1 MGKYKVTSCV
11 INSNLDEIHVPHYE
25 ATVKIELSDLWRAGD
40 FSIDPMEIK
49 DAIDGIGHCNI
60 SSNGKLTLSYPYI
73 TIGGRRNGKTHTLEK
88 IIEDGFEKLSKMYS
102 ISDVIFN
109 DPATIVIWGDGSKTV
124 VKAENEAFDP
134 EKGLAMAISKK
145 MFGNKYDYYEV
156 FKKYVGKYEKKKHKT
171 VVPDKKTTATEDE
184 KYTERE
190 KIIKE
195 IANMTL
201 DQNKRG
207 GPNNG

>member
-11 INSNLDEIHVPHYE
+11 INSNLDEMHMPHYE
-25 ATVKIELSDLWRAGD
+25 ATIKIELSDLYSAGNL
-40 FSIDPMEIK
+40 SIDPIEIK
-49 DAIDGIGHCNI
+49 NAIERVTPYSELGRCNI
-60 SSNGKLTLSYPYI
+60 SNDGLTLSYPYI
-73 TIGGRRNGKTHTLEK
+73 NVAGRRNGKTHTLEK

-156 FKKYVGKYEKKKHKT
+156 FKKYVGKYEKKKHK
-171 VVPDKKTTATEDE
+171 KT
-184 KYTERE
+184 TERE
-190 KIIKE
+190 RIIKE
-195 IANMTL
+195 IANMAT
-201 DQNKRG
+201 DQHKRG
-207 GPNNG
+207 GLNNG

>member
-11 INSNLDEIHVPHYE
+11 INSNLDEMHVPHYE

-49 DAIDGIGHCNI
+49 DAIDGVGRCNI
-60 SSNGKLTLSYPYI
+60 NSEGMSFTYPFI
-73 TIGGRRNGKTHTLEK
+73 VAGRRNGKTHTLET
-88 IIEDGFEKLSKMYS
+88 IINDGFEKLAKMYR
-102 ISDVIFN
+102 ISDVIFSG
-109 DPATIVIWGDGSKTV
+109 PATIVIWEDGSKTV
-124 VKAENEAFDP
+124 VKAENEPFDP

-145 MFGNKYDYYEV
+145 MLGNKYDYYDI
-156 FKKYVGKYEKKKHKT
+156 FKKYVGRYEKKHKK
-171 VVPDKKTTATEDE
+171 VVPNKKTTATEDE

-190 KIIKE
+190 RIIKD
-195 IANMTL
+195 IANITL
-201 DQNKRG
+201 DQHKRG

>member
-11 INSNLDEIHVPHYE
+11 INSNLDEMHVPHYE

-40 FSIDPMEIK
+40 FSIDPIEIK
-49 DAIDGIGHCNI
+49 DAIDDIGRSATTTSY
-60 SSNGKLTLSYPYI
+60 SSFIPV
-73 TIGGRRNGKTHTLEK
+73 GGRRNGKTYTLEK
-88 IIEDGFEKLSKMYS
+88 IIKDEFKKLAKMYS

-109 DPATIVIWGDGSKTV
+109 GPATIVIWEDGSKTV

-145 MFGNKYDYYEV
+145 MLGNKYDYYDT
-156 FKKYVGKYEKKKHKT
+156 FKKYVGKYEKKKH
-171 VVPDKKTTATEDE
+171 KKTTATEDE

-190 KIIKE
+190 RIIKE
-195 IANMTL
+195 IANETTF
-201 DQNKRG
+201 QRKRG
-207 GPNNG
+207 GISENEV